1 MLMSA
6 PNILT
11 LIRLALIPLLVVLY
25 FVPGRW
31 AAGLTT
37 AVFVLAALTDLLDGY
52 LARKLQQTSAL
63 GAFLDPVADKLV
75 VAAAL
80 VLLAADPLVHQFV
93 WDNRLF
99 LVMVLVIIGREIT
112 VSALREWMAEI
123 GKRRKVAVSSLGKV
137 KTVTQMVAISFL
149 LFRGQL
155 WSIPIMTIGE
165 ILLYLAAILTLLSMM
180 NYLRAAWPALSQ
192 GDS

>member
-1 MLMSA
+1 MSA

-11 LIRLALIPLLVVLY
+11 LIRLALIPLLVALY
-25 FVPGRW
+25 FSPGRW

-37 AVFVLAALTDLLDGY
+37 AVFVIAALTDLLDGY

-80 VLLAADPLVHQFV
+80 VLLASDPLVHEFV
-93 WDNRLF
+93 WDSTLF
-99 LVMVLVIIGREIT
+99 IVMVLVIIGREIT

-123 GKRRKVAVSSLGKV
+123 GNRKKVAVSSLGKV
-137 KTVTQMVAISFL
+137 KTVMQMVAISFL
-149 LFRGQL
+149 LFRGSL

-165 ILLYLAAILTLLSMM
+165 ILLYLAAILTLVSMFS
-180 NYLRAAWPALSQ
+180 YLRAAWPALSS

>member
-1 MLMSA
+1 MLMNA

-11 LIRLALIPLLVVLY
+11 LIRLALIPLLVILY
-25 FVPGRW
+25 FTPGRS

-37 AVFVLAALTDLLDGY
+37 AVFVIAALTDLLDGY
-52 LARKLQQTSAL
+52 LARRLQQTSAL

-123 GKRRKVAVSSLGKV
+123 GKRKKVAVSSLGKV
-137 KTVTQMVAISFL
+137 KTVMQMVAISFL

-165 ILLYLAAILTLLSMM
+165 ILLDLAAILTLMSML

>member
-25 FVPGRW
+25 FTPGRW
-31 AAGLTT
+31 AAALTT
-37 AVFVLAALTDLLDGY
+37 AVFVIAALTDLLDGY
-52 LARKLQQTSAL
+52 LARRLQQTSAL

-123 GKRRKVAVSSLGKV
+123 GKRKKVAVSSLGKV
-137 KTVTQMVAISFL
+137 KTVMQMVAISFL

-165 ILLYLAAILTLLSMM
+165 ILLYLAAILTLMSML